1 MPLLIVDSPID
12 LVLRPVTAA
21 DDEFLLRV
29 YADTRVDELALT
41 AWDQPRRE
49 AFVRMQY
56 QAQAAHY
63 RAHWPAAEY
72 SVIEAHDDKTHHDV
86 GRLWLHHRP
95 DAIHVLDIAML
106 ADWRGRGIGTRCLQ
120 RLMNEADVTGRA
132 VTIHVESG
140 NQARHLYARLGFQ
153 PVGEPDGLHQR
164 MAWRRVPT
172 KTMEVCDE
180 QA

>member
-1 MPLLIVDSPID
+1 MDSTIA
-12 LVLRPVTAA
+12 LALRPVTAA
-21 DDEFLLRV
+21 DDAFLLRV
-29 YADTRVDELALT
+29 YADTRADELALT
-41 AWDQPRRE
+41 TWDQPSRE
-49 AFVRMQY
+49 AFVQMQY
-56 QAQAAHY
+56 RAQAIHY
-63 RAHWPAAEY
+63 AAHWPDADH
-72 SVIEAHDDKTHHDV
+72 SVIQAHVDGVFHDV
-86 GRLWLHHRP
+86 GRLWLHRRAE
-95 DAIHVLDIAML
+95 AIHILEIAML